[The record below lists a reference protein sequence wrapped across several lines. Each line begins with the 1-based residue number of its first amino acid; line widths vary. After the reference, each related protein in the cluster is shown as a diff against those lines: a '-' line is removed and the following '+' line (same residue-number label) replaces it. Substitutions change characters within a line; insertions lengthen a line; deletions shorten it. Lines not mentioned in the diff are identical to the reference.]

1 MTRQDAVSNL
11 ASLAKSWG
19 IGTVLLCVAA
29 YWVSKKADYL
39 TEVGIPAHLKQ
50 IQQGYEE
57 IQVRYEK
64 SLEKQQ
70 TSFERS
76 LESLIK
82 ANDREREL
90 WKQQIDRALTGQPG
104 KVNGT

>member
-50 IQQGYEE
+50 IQQLR
-57 IQVRYEK
+57 I
-64 SLEKQQ
+64 
-70 TSFERS
+70 
-76 LESLIK
+76 
-82 ANDREREL
+82 ADRRGSVTL
-90 WKQQIDRALTGQPG
+90 PAPLRCFPVGR
-104 KVNGT
+104 